1 MAIGA
6 NAGTS
11 SSTQPRGSLRRE
23 AAGEYAMWKRRGTTA
38 MRGWDGT
45 ADGADASHPASTAIT
60 GTERATTI
68 MAAVTGTVLPR

>member
-38 MRGWDGT
+38 MRPPNHGRARAMREWPLCSFGI
-45 ADGADASHPASTAIT
+45 A
-60 GTERATTI
+60 ERGHVI
-68 MAAVTGTVLPR
+68 SPP